1 MFQWIG
7 IRCFLIVVAN
17 RNQEMLTSSQKA
29 EILQRA
35 GYAVPAQPVEHPA
48 SQITDRTALARWQ
61 QTVEALFVEYAAAR
75 AAKSLRDSEEHRQL
89 RRLQRLA
96 SLSASVGIG

>member
-1 MFQWIG
+1 
-7 IRCFLIVVAN
+7 
-17 RNQEMLTSSQKA
+17 MLTSSQKA

-48 SQITDRTALARWQ
+48 SQITDPTARARWQ

-89 RRLQRLA
+89 CHLRRMA
-96 SLSASVGIG
+96 SHSSSTRAG